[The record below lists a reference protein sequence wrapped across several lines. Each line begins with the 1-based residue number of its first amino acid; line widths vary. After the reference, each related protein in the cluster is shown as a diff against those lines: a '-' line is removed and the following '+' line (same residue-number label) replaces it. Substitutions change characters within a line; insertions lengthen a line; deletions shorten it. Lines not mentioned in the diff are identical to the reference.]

1 MLQCTSGTDATAR
14 KSMKSPKTSTN
25 TPPNHKY
32 ATEQGIAEEEALKK
46 GWKKVPRVHR
56 ERQRALREGVN
67 RAREQSRSFPLHV
80 HFAKNKH
87 MKTLDENL
95 LETATQG
102 LVAEFQPEQVWLYG
116 SHAWGNPHD
125 DSDVDLLVV
134 LRDSDETPIRR
145 AQRAHRCLR
154 GLRMPKD
161 VLVETR
167 QEVDRV
173 KGLKTSLE
181 NIILSRGRRLYG

>member
-1 MLQCTSGTDATAR
+1 
-14 KSMKSPKTSTN
+14 
-25 TPPNHKY
+25 
-32 ATEQGIAEEEALKK
+32 
-46 GWKKVPRVHR
+46 
-56 ERQRALREGVN
+56 
-67 RAREQSRSFPLHV
+67 
-80 HFAKNKH
+80 

-95 LETATQG
+95 LETATQR

-134 LRDSDETPIRR
+134 VPHSDETPIRR
-145 AQRAHRCLR
+145 SQRAHRCLR

>member
-1 MLQCTSGTDATAR
+1 MET
-14 KSMKSPKTSTN
+14 
-25 TPPNHKY
+25 
-32 ATEQGIAEEEALKK
+32 
-46 GWKKVPRVHR
+46 
-56 ERQRALREGVN
+56 
-67 RAREQSRSFPLHV
+67 
-80 HFAKNKH
+80 

-95 LETATQG
+95 LETAIQR

-125 DSDVDLLVV
+125 DSVVDLLVV
-134 LRDSDETPIRR
+134 VPHSDETPIRR
-145 AQRAHRCLR
+145 SQRAHRCLR

-173 KGLKTSLE
+173 KERKTSLE
-181 NIILSRGRRLYG
+181 NII

>member
-1 MLQCTSGTDATAR
+1 
-14 KSMKSPKTSTN
+14 
-25 TPPNHKY
+25 
-32 ATEQGIAEEEALKK
+32 
-46 GWKKVPRVHR
+46 
-56 ERQRALREGVN
+56 
-67 RAREQSRSFPLHV
+67 
-80 HFAKNKH
+80 

-95 LETATQG
+95 LETATQR

-134 LRDSDETPIRR
+134 VPHSDETPIRR
-145 AQRAHRCLR
+145 SQRAHRCLR

-173 KGLKTSLE
+173 KERKTSLE
-181 NIILSRGRRLYG
+181 NTILTRGRRLYG